1 MWKTLVQSR
10 FARALPKNLGCI
22 SRRIT
27 GVEKRG
33 RRPRGRRPTQRRFG
47 APGRRA
53 PRIPPPRHPERSDP
67 FPPSFC
73 VSSGDGEAD
82 PSALPQNDMLQ
93 RRCRGAPGA
102 RLGSR
107 APRKGNTNLSGRA
120 ADRRPY
126 THPAAW
132 YQWRAGSSRPTTA
145 WRRFPSY
152 LPQTFSRRRW
162 EMTWATF
169 TPEAPAWASSSQSPH
184 RSKCPVGHFSLR
196 SLAPPLRSRPAYAG
210 LCSGFRRCAADS
222 GRPGP
227 PQTFSR
233 RRWEMTWATFT
244 PEAPAWA
251 RPRVMPAPSPM
262 ANMPGS
268 LVSSSGER
276 VRREE

>member
-1 MWKTLVQSR
+1 M
-10 FARALPKNLGCI
+10 
-22 SRRIT
+22 
-27 GVEKRG
+27 
-33 RRPRGRRPTQRRFG
+33 
-47 APGRRA
+47 
-53 PRIPPPRHPERSDP
+53 
-67 FPPSFC
+67 
-73 VSSGDGEAD
+73 
-82 PSALPQNDMLQ
+82 
-93 RRCRGAPGA
+93 
-102 RLGSR
+102 
-107 APRKGNTNLSGRA
+107 LSGRA

-169 TPEAPAWASSSQSPH
+169 TPEAPGEMTWATFTPEAPAWASSSQSPH
-184 RSKCPVGHFSLR
+184 RCVLTSFA
-196 SLAPPLRSRPAYAG
+196 SLAPPSRAG
-210 LCSGFRRCAADS
+210 LVRSTVRPFPTRLVSLVGFPRLPGISHFASLLLLPCSSSPEQTRLRWALLRFPPQAADLE
-222 GRPGP
+222 RPGP

-268 LVSSSGER
+268 LVSSSWER

>member
-1 MWKTLVQSR
+1 M
-10 FARALPKNLGCI
+10 AR
-22 SRRIT
+22 
-27 GVEKRG
+27 RG
-33 RRPRGRRPTQRRFG
+33 RVWEAAPHAKEIPSCQGGRLIAAPTHILPRGTNG

-53 PRIPPPRHPERSDP
+53 PRIPPPRHPERSEGSVSP
-67 FPPSFC
+67 VFLRVVRGRRSGSFGFASERHASKA
-73 VSSGDGEAD
+73 V
-82 PSALPQNDMLQ
+82 P
-93 RRCRGAPGA
+93 
-102 RLGSR
+102 
-107 APRKGNTNLSGRA
+107 
-120 ADRRPY
+120 
-126 THPAAW
+126 
-132 YQWRAGSSRPTTA
+132 WRAGGASGKPRPTTA